1 VSRVHGEI
9 ARIMAGPD
17 MKQRMVELGAD
28 PAADTPEQFT
38 QFIRAET
45 VKWAKVIRDSGAT
58 AD

>member
-1 VSRVHGEI
+1 
-9 ARIMAGPD
+9 
-17 MKQRMVELGAD
+17 MKRRMVELGAD

-45 VKWAKVIRDSGAT
+45 VKRAKAIRDSGAT